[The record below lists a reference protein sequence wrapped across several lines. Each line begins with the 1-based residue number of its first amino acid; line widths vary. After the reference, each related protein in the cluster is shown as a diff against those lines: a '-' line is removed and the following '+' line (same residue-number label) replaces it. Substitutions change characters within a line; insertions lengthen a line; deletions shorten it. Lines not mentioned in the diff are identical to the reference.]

1 MLPEGVALGV
11 AVGFC
16 PGRLD
21 VGLVVWVWVLGLWF
35 GGWGTRKLK
44 RLNWH
49 WKCWKSC
56 CCRCCCRNRGGAV
69 KAPGLQ
75 EGRLRLAWVL
85 LLAWMLLLVWMVL
98 WAWVLLLAWMV
109 LSALCP
115 GLAVVLR

>member
-1 MLPEGVALGV
+1 M
-11 AVGFC
+11 
-16 PGRLD
+16 
-21 VGLVVWVWVLGLWF
+21 
-35 GGWGTRKLK
+35 
-44 RLNWH
+44 
-49 WKCWKSC
+49 
-56 CCRCCCRNRGGAV
+56 

-115 GLAVVLR
+115 GVAVVLQGRLGCVLAPLLGE